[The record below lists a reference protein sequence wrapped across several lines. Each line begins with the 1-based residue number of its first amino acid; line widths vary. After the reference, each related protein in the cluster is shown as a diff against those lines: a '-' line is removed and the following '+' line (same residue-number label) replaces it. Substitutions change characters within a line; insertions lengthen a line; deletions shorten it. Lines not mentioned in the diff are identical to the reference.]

1 MADKTSFLMYH
12 RHLELFKQL
21 SDAQAGILIKAVMEY
36 EINGTIPNFGQDA
49 LLIGFFFGVFKPY
62 LDENKEEYE
71 KKCKKNS
78 ANVKKRWTKNT
89 SEKTEEPK
97 VEPNTDNTNVYER
110 IPTIQTNT
118 IYTDRIGK
126 DRIGEDRI
134 GEEEE
139 KEEEKNSSPL
149 SPSSEDASPSPSL
162 DITPIIDF
170 YNQNIGCCT
179 AHIKDCLND
188 TAREYGIPNT
198 LRACQL
204 ACERGKRTI
213 GYIDATAKG
222 LFTTG
227 EFKQES
233 KDVQKAEPY
242 SLELERIAEE
252 KFKDWGD
259 APSEFEEVFLDGTG

>member
-36 EINGTIPNFGQDA
+36 EANGTIPNFGQDA

-78 ANVKKRWTKNT
+78 ANVKKRWNKNT
-89 SEKTEEPK
+89 NANTEDKK
-97 VEPNTDNTNVYER
+97 VQTNTNDTNEYER
-110 IPTIQTNT
+110 IRTMQTNT

-126 DRIGEDRI
+126 ERIGEDRI
-134 GEEEE
+134 GEEED
-139 KEEEKNSSPL
+139 KEESP
-149 SPSSEDASPSPSL
+149 AASL
-162 DITPIIDF
+162 DINPVIDF

-179 AHIKDCLND
+179 AHIRDCLKD
-188 TAREYGIPNT
+188 TAENYGIPNT

-222 LFTTG
+222 LFNTG
-227 EFKQES
+227 EFKPKSEEVPKQES
-233 KDVQKAEPY
+233 Y
-242 SLELERIAEE
+242 SSTLAKIAEE
-252 KFKDWGD
+252 KLKEWGTE
-259 APSEFEEVFLDGTG
+259 PSEFEEDFLDGTG